1 MDIDHFKSVNDRFGH
16 LIGDEVLLLLSRI
29 MRGAFRFSDQLYRF
43 GGEEFVVLLLC
54 SDEADAAAALERFRR
69 VVGEYPFPQ
78 AGKITVSIGF
88 TAIEVGDTPAAAFER
103 ADRAVYHA
111 KHHGRDQ
118 VSNHAE
124 LMRQGI
130 IEDDKRVSDVELF

>member
-1 MDIDHFKSVNDRFGH
+1 MSPTSIAVKPTLTVMVPACGNAYSPTTRRKR
-16 LIGDEVLLLLSRI
+16 S
-29 MRGAFRFSDQLYRF
+29 S
-43 GGEEFVVLLLC
+43 
-54 SDEADAAAALERFRR
+54 AAAAFERFRH

-78 AGKITVSIGF
+78 AGKITVSVGF

-111 KHHGRDQ
+111 KHNGRDQ

-124 LMRQGI
+124 LMRKGI